1 MKKHSLLISLIL
13 LTTVLYS
20 TEKAFGY
27 AEVEQAVNL
36 SVQPAVAIQKTIS
49 IENGT
54 INPRTGVHTGL
65 NASFSVQT
73 NGTDDDYDF
82 IIGSKIQSAEGNE
95 VSAYTNK
102 GELLFGNTT
111 SLPNISAINDA
122 KQGGKNNSNVIA
134 YPIEITTTGNL
145 EASYQSGKATEY
157 GTGCYVVLMKSDYE
171 GTVSQTVSPTP
182 VTNSYSFADEAGSY
196 KSVVYFTAIS
206 K

>member
-13 LTTVLYS
+13 LTAVLNS
-20 TEKAFGY
+20 TDKAFGY

-102 GELLFGNTT
+102 GELLFEN
-111 SLPNISAINDA
+111 PN
-122 KQGGKNNSNVIA
+122 KYLK
-134 YPIEITTTGNL
+134 
-145 EASYQSGKATEY
+145 
-157 GTGCYVVLMKSDYE
+157 
-171 GTVSQTVSPTP
+171 
-182 VTNSYSFADEAGSY
+182 
-196 KSVVYFTAIS
+196 
-206 K
+206 

>member
-13 LTTVLYS
+13 VTAVLTS

-27 AEVEQAVNL
+27 AEVEQAVTL
-36 SVQPAVAIQKTIS
+36 SVQPAVSIQKTVS
-49 IENGT
+49 MENGT

-82 IIGSKIQSAEGNE
+82 IIGSKIQTAEGSE
-95 VSAYTNK
+95 VSAYTND
-102 GELLFGNTT
+102 GALLFGNTN
-111 SLPNISAINDA
+111 SLPSVSAINNA

-134 YPIEITTTGNL
+134 YPIEMTTTGNL
-145 EASYQSGKATEY
+145 EVNYQASKTTEQ
-157 GTGCYVVLMKSDYE
+157 GTGCYVVLMKTDSE
-171 GTVSQTVSPTP
+171 GAVTQTVGTSPIKDTF
-182 VTNSYSFADEAGSY
+182 SFADEAGSY
-196 KSVVYFTAIS
+196 KSVVYFTAVS

>member
-1 MKKHSLLISLIL
+1 MIKLKKHSLLISLIL

-20 TEKAFGY
+20 TDKAFGY

-82 IIGSKIQSAEGNE
+82 IIGSNGTKTPNTEEQLRHKFTYENGVLELTDSNGN
-95 VSAYTNK
+95 AYT
-102 GELLFGNTT
+102 
-111 SLPNISAINDA
+111 
-122 KQGGKNNSNVIA
+122 KQ
-134 YPIEITTTGNL
+134 
-145 EASYQSGKATEY
+145 
-157 GTGCYVVLMKSDYE
+157 
-171 GTVSQTVSPTP
+171 
-182 VTNSYSFADEAGSY
+182 
-196 KSVVYFTAIS
+196 
-206 K
+206 